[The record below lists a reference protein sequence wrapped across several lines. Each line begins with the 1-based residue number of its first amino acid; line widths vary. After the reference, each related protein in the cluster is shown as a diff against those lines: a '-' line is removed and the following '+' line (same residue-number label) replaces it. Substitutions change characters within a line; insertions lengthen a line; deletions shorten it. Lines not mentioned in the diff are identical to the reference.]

1 MTDGT
6 NGLSQSIDTSSSQ
19 TVTSS
24 PAPVQSNAPAPID
37 ERTFKQQEVSEIVKR
52 AKYDAV
58 ESFRKMQTDQPQYLQ
73 QKYGEANVAQQPSQL
88 PDEHFRKIAAE
99 EAHKHL
105 DNVRK
110 EAYQKNQDENAQR
123 TVTNF
128 FNKISA
134 GKEKYK
140 DFDSMTGDVQL
151 ARFPN
156 VVQLMADHVDN
167 AGDVYY
173 ELGKDRIK
181 MANLEQLAVMSQQDA
196 IVQVRRLS
204 QSIKDNE
211 AASKVRMPNEPLSQ
225 LRPSNTGTDN
235 GAMSVTDYRKKYKV

>member
-6 NGLSQSIDTSSSQ
+6 NGMSQSIDTSSSQ

-24 PAPVQSNAPAPID
+24 QPPVQSNAPATQD
-37 ERTFKQQEVSEIVKR
+37 ERTFRQQEVSEIVKR
-52 AKYDAV
+52 AKHDAV
-58 ESFRKMQTDQPQYLQ
+58 ESYRKMQTEQPQYLQ
-73 QKYGEANVAQQPSQL
+73 QKYGDANVAQPSNFGE
-88 PDEHFRKIAAE
+88 EHYRKIAAE
-99 EAHKHL
+99 EAQKHL
-105 DNVRK
+105 DGVRK
-110 EAYQKNQDENAQR
+110 EALQKSQDEHAQR
-123 TVTNF
+123 TVDNF

-140 DFDSMTGDVQL
+140 DFDSVTGDVEL

-173 ELGKDRIK
+173 ELTKDRTK
-181 MANLEQLAVMSQQDA
+181 MAMLEQLALMSPKDA
-196 IVQVRRLS
+196 IVQARRLS

-211 AASKVRMPNEPLSQ
+211 AASKIRTPNEPLSQ

-235 GAMSVTDYRKKYKV
+235 GAMSVKDYRKKYKV